1 MKRGHAIFKIHS
13 QPQTHAQKKA
23 NIRLDFFAIEVSAV
37 PASCGGESI
46 EVEAG
51 GEANSSA
58 GEQGRHSSSPLQR
71 STEAPSVGSDK
82 KSWPNAFTTRNTPI
96 SVGHIISLEPT
107 LIPLNEISLIIVFSV
122 ANSTCLAQY

>member
-1 MKRGHAIFKIHS
+1 MRAR
-13 QPQTHAQKKA
+13 
-23 NIRLDFFAIEVSAV
+23 NIQNTFSAADSRSKMPKFGWISFSVDVRAV
-37 PASCGGESI
+37 PASCGRESV

-82 KSWPNAFTTRNTPI
+82 KPWPNAFTTQNSP
-96 SVGHIISLEPT
+96 
-107 LIPLNEISLIIVFSV
+107 IIVWATLF
-122 ANSTCLAQY
+122 L

>member
-1 MKRGHAIFKIHS
+1 MWMKRGHAIFKIHS

-82 KSWPNAFTTRNTPI
+82 KSWPSLHEISPI

-107 LIPLNEISLIIVFSV
+107 LIPLNEIFTSYCI
-122 ANSTCLAQY
+122 